1 MTINHVRPQDDPS
14 PPHADAM
21 LETQSRNHDRYVK
34 MLLGKPGSIL
44 RRVQCALLSS
54 VPNRETA
61 QANLCFDRTRNSSSP
76 PLSQR
81 LNHELGLGT
90 GAARVSSIG
99 VARELN
105 RLVLLELESL
115 LESLA
120 NLLECL
126 LALLLCPALA
136 AIAGDGTADGAGPQ
150 TNTVE
155 SSPDVDNDTHD
166 LVVVLVL
173 EVLANSSEHD
183 VEPERVDVDGLLVL
197 ELERPLAAVLV
208 LRVFPLRTNAPLEE
222 VVIRLQRQVRCGCD
236 VVL

>member
-1 MTINHVRPQDDPS
+1 MTKNHVRPQDDPS

-21 LETQSRNHDRYVK
+21 LETLSRNHDRYVK

-61 QANLCFDRTRNSSSP
+61 QANLCFDRTLNSLNL

-81 LNHELGLGT
+81 LDHELGLGA

-105 RLVLLELESL
+105 RLVLLELESR
-115 LESLA
+115 
-120 NLLECL
+120 
-126 LALLLCPALA
+126 
-136 AIAGDGTADGAGPQ
+136 
-150 TNTVE
+150 VRK
-155 SSPDVDNDTHD
+155 V

-173 EVLANSSEHD
+173 KVLANGSKHH

-208 LRVFPLRTNAPLEE
+208 LRVFPLGANAPLEE
-222 VVIRLQRQVRCGCD
+222 VIIRLQRQVRCRCD